1 MKNTTL
7 YIIVWLLI
15 SHTSIIYAT
24 KQAPFGNQIKAVTN
38 YNRATTQVATGG
50 KLDQGGVEELAEQ
63 GFKTIIDLR
72 TEAEGTLAEKQAVET
87 AGMRYINIPVTSAG
101 INDEQ
106 LAAFTSVIEQA
117 AIPVLLHCASG
128 NRAGAMWA
136 AYRLSK
142 GITPD
147 IAFEEGRTAGMQ
159 SNMEEK
165 IKTTCRTKNMC

>member
-1 MKNTTL
+1 MNSTH
-7 YIIVWLLI
+7 YIIILLLI
-15 SHTSIIYAT
+15 SFTSITQAAE
-24 KQAPFGNQIKAVTN
+24 QAPFGNQIKTVTN

-50 KLDQGGVEELAEQ
+50 KLNEGGVQELAEK

-72 TEAEGTLAEKQAVET
+72 TEAEGTLTEKQAVEA

-106 LAAFTSVIEQA
+106 LAAFNSMIEQA
-117 AIPVLLHCASG
+117 ATPVLLHCALG
-128 NRAGAMWA
+128 NRVGAMWT

-142 GITPD
+142 GIAPD

-159 SNMEEK
+159 ANMEEK
-165 IKTTCRTKNMC
+165 IRATCRMKNMC